1 MSEEKK
7 EPTSPPKP
15 EGRSGETENLKPQ
28 EATEAPKAEAKPAEK
43 KARAKKEKPANCAG
57 CNKSI
62 RKKRWYYRNGKTYCT
77 KRCWQT
83 TEKKKK
89 EEKAAAEKAAAE
101 KTAAEKAEAEKTPA
115 DTPKPQA

>member
-1 MSEEKK
+1 MGEEKK

-15 EGRSGETENLKPQ
+15 EERRGETENLKPQ
-28 EATEAPKAEAKPAEK
+28 EATEAPKAETKPAEK
-43 KARAKKEKPANCAG
+43 KARTKKEKPTNCAG

-62 RKKRWYYRNGKTYCT
+62 RKKRWYYRNGKTYCA

-89 EEKAAAEKAAAE
+89 EEKAAAEK
-101 KTAAEKAEAEKTPA
+101 TAAEKAEAEKTPG